1 MNPKLSNLTSI
12 KRFTKDKRN
21 IEDYPDRMSLMKM
34 GKYSKKD
41 LTFEQLID

>member
-1 MNPKLSNLTSI
+1 MNPKLKTLTSI
-12 KRFTKDKRN
+12 KRFQKDKRN
-21 IEDYPDRMSLMKM
+21 IEDYPDRMNLMKM